1 MVDCFLLV
9 GSQTQ
14 IDDRC
19 SKTRAS
25 SLAMVTRA
33 LYSHHSHHANT
44 VQEKADLEQTVLK
57 YKKTGSWEVSN
68 PVQGVERSEEHL
80 TCRRIAQE
88 RARSGLNRLIITSEL
103 AFMYVAA
110 CRFDWVSFLDLS

>member
-1 MVDCFLLV
+1 MLELSLLV

-14 IDDRC
+14 IDDMC
-19 SKTRAS
+19 FKTRAS
-25 SLAMVTRA
+25 YLAMVRRA
-33 LYSHHSHHANT
+33 LYSHHANT
-44 VQEKADLEQTVLK
+44 VQEKTDLEQTVFK

-68 PVQGVERSEEHL
+68 PVQGVERSEEYI
-80 TCRRIAQE
+80 TCRRIGQE

-110 CRFDWVSFLDLS
+110 CRIDWVSFLDLS